1 MHTNARYQKGKL
13 WGGEGTPENSVLSAQ
28 FFHKTKTSLKKKKI
42 CFLPKRLLGRS
53 DEALGGGNQGPS
65 APGSARNFSCQW

>member
-13 WGGEGTPENSVLSAQ
+13 WGGEGAPENSVLSAQ

-42 CFLPKRLLGRS
+42 CFLWPL
-53 DEALGGGNQGPS
+53 P
-65 APGSARNFSCQW
+65 